1 MVDMGQRKLAAD
13 LRIQRRKR
21 LRIGLRGLSLMT
33 MHNPPHPG
41 EFIRETYIEPFDIS
55 IRSLAENLGVA
66 ASTLARVVSERS
78 AVSPEMALRLS
89 KALGRSPESWLA
101 MQDNYDLWQVR
112 KSANL
117 SQVRKIPFEA
127 NA

>member
-1 MVDMGQRKLAAD
+1 MAA
-13 LRIQRRKR
+13 
-21 LRIGLRGLSLMT
+21 T
-33 MHNPPHPG
+33 
-41 EFIRETYIEPFDIS
+41 
-55 IRSLAENLGVA
+55 
-66 ASTLARVVSERS
+66 TLARIVSERS

-101 MQDNYDLWQVR
+101 MQDNYDLWQAR

-127 NA
+127 TA